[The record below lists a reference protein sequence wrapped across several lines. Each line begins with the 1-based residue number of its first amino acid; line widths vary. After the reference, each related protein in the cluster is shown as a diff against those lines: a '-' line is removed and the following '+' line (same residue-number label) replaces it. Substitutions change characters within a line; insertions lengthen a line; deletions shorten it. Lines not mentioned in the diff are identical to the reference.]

1 MKLRNTTEGYWD
13 RELDPMEMASL
24 AKGERVLYDPAE
36 QGDNNPLILQR
47 SESGAVWVYRPAWAE
62 YDIEFVGDLPTEL
75 I

>member
-13 RELDPMEMASL
+13 RELAPEEMAAL

-36 QGDNNPLILQR
+36 QGDTNPLFLHR
-47 SESGAVWVYRPAWAE
+47 SESGAVWVYRPAWDE
-62 YDIEFVGDLPTEL
+62 YDFEFVGDLPTEL